1 MARRCISSESL
12 PQFFN
17 PYGKGIM
24 KPSSNNSSLA
34 TAKAPYTP
42 ATRLVEVPI
51 VLYEI
56 LDLATRG
63 KAAEIV
69 PLIQSV
75 IDVTQ
80 SEPGSLARLPR
91 AEVAS

>member
-1 MARRCISSESL
+1 
-12 PQFFN
+12 
-17 PYGKGIM
+17 M
-24 KPSSNNSSLA
+24 KHSNNNSSLA

-63 KAAEIV
+63 QAAAIV

-80 SEPGSLARLPR
+80 AEPGSLAKLPH
-91 AEVAS
+91 VAQVEAAS

>member
-1 MARRCISSESL
+1 
-12 PQFFN
+12 
-17 PYGKGIM
+17 M
-24 KPSSNNSSLA
+24 KPSNNNSSLA
-34 TAKAPYTP
+34 TAKAPYAP
-42 ATRLVEVPI
+42 VERLVEVPI
-51 VLYEI
+51 AFYEI

-80 SEPGSLARLPR
+80 AEPGSLVKLPHVAQ
-91 AEVAS
+91 AEAAS